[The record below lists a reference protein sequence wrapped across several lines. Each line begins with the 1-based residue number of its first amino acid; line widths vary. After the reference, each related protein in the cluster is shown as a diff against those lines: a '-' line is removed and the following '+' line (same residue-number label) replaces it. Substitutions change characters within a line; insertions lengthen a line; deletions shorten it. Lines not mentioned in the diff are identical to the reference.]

1 MKVAMATGTVA
12 GQEKPGFTPPSV
24 EELARKFPQ
33 LEILELIGRGGMGAV
48 YKARQKELDRIV
60 ALKIL
65 PPGIGEDAA
74 FAERFAREAKA
85 LARLNHPGII
95 TIHDFGR
102 ADGLYFFV
110 MEFVDGVNL
119 RQLLASSRVSPREA
133 LAIVPQ
139 ICDALQFAHDQGI
152 VHRDIKPENILL
164 DRRGRVKVAD
174 FGLAKLVESKVPLT
188 PSLSPSDGER
198 VAGRPGEGKTPTL
211 TDAGKVMG
219 TPAYMAPEQVEH
231 PGEVDHRADIYAL
244 GVVFY
249 QMLTGELPGKRIEP
263 PSKKVQM
270 DVRLDEVV
278 LRALEKNPELRYQ
291 QVSDVK
297 TIVETITATPRPSD
311 ESAPS
316 SGSPPKV
323 SPCSVS
329 TPEHLHTL
337 PGRLLYNFQAKGE
350 LRLDRDA
357 LSFDSGWSVVRIP
370 LSSIQALGLGNY
382 PVSVFK
388 RMPTNYLAVTFTDH
402 GVSRTLLLT
411 PTVRATSVR
420 TWVTSRFEP
429 SKTVEIC
436 KLAMQWLFAL
446 RGAIQ
451 ASTGR
456 MLPVGHADAKILSRW
471 DRVKARLLAAA
482 VFAIPFA
489 MILVLFEGG
498 LPNPYSELL
507 PAPITN
513 AYAVFHSLP
522 GIVRIAMWIVLYLL
536 AWRLFMALVCRETKK
551 HLKAIFGS
559 ISPPAEDTSRL
570 AEVATTRQSWWTWSP
585 LQSPEVGEI
594 YSHLTKAERNH
605 VSVLGLLASAW
616 IVGTCF
622 GIPAFIRSNPGSGK
636 WIVASVWVIL
646 FIVSVPMLQRMVR
659 HFLCSTAWAREHG
672 FMPEC
677 LRLFSFSRGNL
688 WKACA
693 VLAVGL
699 GLIAVQSRLVTRLS
713 GTAELGASLKQH
725 AAQTKRLSARPV
737 ASAKSLQGTWNS
749 PDVDASGT
757 GWPSLVVKGS
767 NLVFHGMDTNY
778 WFKASFS
785 LREDTNPKQLAAV
798 VTECGDPEYVGKTAN
813 AIYLIQNDTLT
824 ITINDPDEPAV
835 PADFNAPGADK
846 FVLRRVPS
854 APLVP
859 SLAPVTGKAES
870 TFGPAYGHEQEFR
883 RLLEDSLPMKE
894 YGDTIKDLKFSKDYH
909 QALVVFAH
917 ADSKTRREWEFT
929 LNEDAFGRYCGATT
943 QPFYTPGTANTSLV
957 HITVDL
963 LDKPGVREV
972 PAGPAPDREQA
983 LRQQLGASVPMKEYG
998 YTIKVLRFSKDYQ
1011 QALVMFAHSD
1021 SKARPAW
1028 EFTLKADP
1036 FGRYRGMAMQPFYT
1050 PGTANTPPIYITADL
1065 AGK

>member
-1 MKVAMATGTVA
+1 MDTQKLCESCQAPLAADAPRGLCPACLMKVAMATGTVA
-12 GQEKPGFTPPSV
+12 GQERPGFTPPGV

-33 LEILELIGRGGMGAV
+33 LEIIELIGRGGMGAV

-65 PPGIGEDAA
+65 PPGIGDDAA

-85 LARLNHPGII
+85 LARLNHPGIV

-174 FGLAKLVESKVPLT
+174 FGLAKLVESNVPLT
-188 PSLSPSDGER
+188 PSLSPSAGEV
-198 VAGRPGEGKTPTL
+198 VAGRPGEEKTPGL

-219 TPAYMAPEQVEH
+219 TPAYMAPEQREH

-249 QMLTGELPGKRIEP
+249 QLLTGELPGKSMEP
-263 PSKKVQM
+263 PSKKVQI

-278 LRALEKNPELRYQ
+278 MRALEQKPELRYQ
-291 QVSDVK
+291 QVSEVK
-297 TIVETITATPRPSD
+297 TMVETIAAAPRPSD
-311 ESAPS
+311 EAAPKS
-316 SGSPPKV
+316 DNLRRA
-323 SPCSVS
+323 CQCCVS
-329 TPEHLHTL
+329 TPEHLRTFL
-337 PGRLLYNFQAKGE
+337 GRLVYNFQAKGE
-350 LRLDRDA
+350 LRLDGET

-388 RMPTNYLAVTFTDH
+388 RMPTNYLAVTFTEH

-436 KLAMQWLFAL
+436 KLVMQWLFAL

-456 MLPVGHADAKILSRW
+456 TLPVGHADAKIPSRW
-471 DRVKARLLAAA
+471 DRVKAQLLAAA

-536 AWRLFMALVCRETKK
+536 AWRLFMALVWRGTKK
-551 HLKAIFGS
+551 HLRAIFGS
-559 ISPPAEDTSRL
+559 ITPPAKDTPRL
-570 AEVATTRQSWWTWSP
+570 AESSKPRQSWWTWSP
-585 LQSPEVGEI
+585 LQSREVGEI
-594 YSHLTKAERNH
+594 CSHLTKAERNH
-605 VSVLGLLASAW
+605 VSVLGLVSSAW

-622 GIPAFIRSNPGSGK
+622 GIPAFIRSNSGSGK
-636 WIVASVWVIL
+636 WIVASVWVLL
-646 FIVSVPMLQRMVR
+646 FAVSIPMLQRMVR
-659 HFLCSTAWAREHG
+659 HFLCSTAWARERG
-672 FMPEC
+672 FALEH
-677 LRLFSFSRGNL
+677 LQLFSFSGGNA
-688 WKACA
+688 WKLCA
-693 VLAVGL
+693 FLAVGL
-699 GLIAVQSRLVTRLS
+699 GLVLAQSKLFTHLS
-713 GTAELGASLKQH
+713 GTSELSASLKET
-725 AAQTKRLSARPV
+725 AARTTELSARL
-737 ASAKSLQGTWNS
+737 AAHAKSLQGTWNS
-749 PDVDASGT
+749 PDIEALGR
-757 GWPSLVVKGS
+757 GWSSLVIQGS
-767 NLVFHGMDTNY
+767 NLEFHSKDTNY
-778 WFKASFS
+778 WFKATFS
-785 LREDTNPKQLAAV
+785 LREDTNPKQLIAI
-798 VTECGDPEYVGKTAN
+798 VTEGPDPQNVGKTAN
-813 AIYLIQNDTLT
+813 AIYQIQDGTLT
-824 ITINDPDEPAV
+824 ITVNEPGDPAV
-835 PADFNAPGADK
+835 PAGFDAPGADK
-846 FVLRRVPS
+846 FVFKQ
-854 APLVP
+854 
-859 SLAPVTGKAES
+859 KAK
-870 TFGPAYGHEQEFR
+870 AA
-883 RLLEDSLPMKE
+883 LP
-894 YGDTIKDLKFSKDYH
+894 
-909 QALVVFAH
+909 
-917 ADSKTRREWEFT
+917 
-929 LNEDAFGRYCGATT
+929 
-943 QPFYTPGTANTSLV
+943 
-957 HITVDL
+957 
-963 LDKPGVREV
+963 DK
-972 PAGPAPDREQA
+972 
-983 LRQQLGASVPMKEYG
+983 
-998 YTIKVLRFSKDYQ
+998 
-1011 QALVMFAHSD
+1011 
-1021 SKARPAW
+1021 
-1028 EFTLKADP
+1028 
-1036 FGRYRGMAMQPFYT
+1036 
-1050 PGTANTPPIYITADL
+1050 
-1065 AGK
+1065 

>member
-1 MKVAMATGTVA
+1 
-12 GQEKPGFTPPSV
+12 
-24 EELARKFPQ
+24 
-33 LEILELIGRGGMGAV
+33 
-48 YKARQKELDRIV
+48 
-60 ALKIL
+60 
-65 PPGIGEDAA
+65 
-74 FAERFAREAKA
+74 
-85 LARLNHPGII
+85 
-95 TIHDFGR
+95 
-102 ADGLYFFV
+102 
-110 MEFVDGVNL
+110 
-119 RQLLASSRVSPREA
+119 
-133 LAIVPQ
+133 
-139 ICDALQFAHDQGI
+139 
-152 VHRDIKPENILL
+152 
-164 DRRGRVKVAD
+164 VKVAD
-174 FGLAKLVESKVPLT
+174 FGLAKIIEGRAGSPLPAGSGSGT
-188 PSLSPSDGER
+188 SAGAHG
-198 VAGRPGEGKTPTL
+198 VALPTSAL

-316 SGSPPKV
+316 SGSLPKV

-357 LSFDSGWSVVRIP
+357 LSFDNGWSVVRIP

-436 KLAMQWLFAL
+436 KLVMQWLFAL

-456 MLPVGHADAKILSRW
+456 MLPVGHADAKIPSRW

-522 GIVRIAMWIVLYLL
+522 DIVRIAMWIVLYFL
-536 AWRLFMALVCRETKK
+536 AWRLFMALVWRGTKK

-559 ISPPAEDTSRL
+559 ISPPAKDTSRL

-585 LQSPEVGEI
+585 LQSREVGQI
-594 YSHLTKAERNH
+594 CSHLTKAERNH
-605 VSVLGLLASAW
+605 VSVLGLLSSAW

-622 GIPAFIRSNPGSGK
+622 GIPAFLRSNSGSGK
-636 WIVASVWVIL
+636 WLVASVWVIL

-672 FMPEC
+672 LAPER
-677 LRLFSFSRGNL
+677 LQLFSFSRGNL
-688 WKACA
+688 WKVCA

-713 GTAELGASLKQH
+713 GTAEPGASLNEH

-749 PDVDASGT
+749 PDIDRSGT

-767 NLVFHGMDTNY
+767 NLVFHGTDTNY
-778 WFKASFS
+778 WFKTSFS

-798 VTECGDPEYVGKTAN
+798 VTDCAAPQYVGKTAN
-813 AIYLIQNDTLT
+813 AIYLIQDGTLT
-824 ITINDPDEPAV
+824 ITINEPGDPAV
-835 PADFNAPGADK
+835 PAGFDAPGADK
-846 FVLRRVPS
+846 FVFKRKATIP
-854 APLVP
+854 
-859 SLAPVTGKAES
+859 LAPSHAPDAEQ
-870 TFGPAYGHEQEFR
+870 PEA
-883 RLLEDSLPMKE
+883 
-894 YGDTIKDLKFSKDYH
+894 
-909 QALVVFAH
+909 
-917 ADSKTRREWEFT
+917 T
-929 LNEDAFGRYCGATT
+929 LSPAFGQGG
-943 QPFYTPGTANTSLV
+943 PNTSFKRSSPRGISQTLRPEPLSSG
-957 HITVDL
+957 TCYS
-963 LDKPGVREV
+963 GART
-972 PAGPAPDREQA
+972 RA
-983 LRQQLGASVPMKEYG
+983 L
-998 YTIKVLRFSKDYQ
+998 
-1011 QALVMFAHSD
+1011 
-1021 SKARPAW
+1021 
-1028 EFTLKADP
+1028 
-1036 FGRYRGMAMQPFYT
+1036 
-1050 PGTANTPPIYITADL
+1050 
-1065 AGK
+1065 